1 MEKIFSSHFACSECK
16 GTLTLDA
23 EKDNQDSVVEGTFS
37 CLQCNLKYPI
47 FEEIP
52 RFVNNLE
59 KIQSNTAYSF
69 GYKWEKFSQIDEW
82 YKKNFLDE
90 LRPLEYESFFRGKR
104 VLDAGTGIGIPS
116 YCIAELGAKEVFG
129 IDITTSI
136 ENAHRNNKGFKNVTI
151 AQADIYKIPFPRE
164 SFDVVVCV
172 AVLQH
177 LPDPQKAFE
186 ELISYV
192 KPGGTL
198 ILWVYGKEGNAF
210 VEYFVEPFR
219 KIITRRLPVKA
230 TLALSYILGILFQ
243 LVAIFIYKPLNLLKI
258 NWLPLN
264 DYIVYRTR
272 FDWKMNTH
280 MVFDQLLAPL
290 SYLFRR
296 EEVEQLFSHPAISEF
311 VIRHHNKNSWTAY
324 GTKNQNR
331 IG

>member
-1 MEKIFSSHFACSECK
+1 MKKKFLSYYFCPECK
-16 GTLTLDA
+16 GRLVQTIYKEQED
-23 EKDNQDSVVEGTFS
+23 KVENGMFLCKS
-37 CLQCNLKYPI
+37 CQQEYPI
-47 FEEIP
+47 VNGIP
-52 RFVNNLE
+52 RFTGELGQVKE
-59 KIQSNTAYSF
+59 HTAQSF
-69 GYKWEKFSQIDEW
+69 GYKWEVFSQIDER

-104 VLDAGTGIGIPS
+104 VLDAGTGMGIPS
-116 YCIAELGAKEVFG
+116 YCMAELGAKEVFG
-129 IDITTSI
+129 IDIVDTI
-136 ENAHRNNKGFKNVTI
+136 EIAHHNNKKFDQVTV

-186 ELISYV
+186 ELLSCV

-198 ILWVYGKEGNAF
+198 IIWVYGKEGNAF
-210 VEYFVEPFR
+210 VEHLVEPFR
-219 KIITRRLPVKA
+219 KLITRRLPVKA
-230 TLALSYILGILFQ
+230 TLILSYIPGILFQ
-243 LVAIFIYKPLNLLKI
+243 LVAKFIYKPLNLLKI

-264 DYIVYRTR
+264 DYIVYRTS

-296 EEVEQLFSHPAISEF
+296 EEVEQLFSHPEISEF